1 MQSSLLVND
10 ITVVV
15 RAFADFRAILGART
29 EVMLAQGRTIRDLL
43 DVLSKRH
50 SRFREKAFD
59 SEGRLGE
66 GIDIIVNGRNV
77 GHAKN
82 LTAELQ
88 DGDQVFFFPPL
99 SGG

>member
-1 MQSSLLVND
+1 MGILLVND

-15 RAFADFRAILGART
+15 RAFADFRAILGAQT
-29 EVMLAQGRTIRDLL
+29 EVMLAQGRTVRDLL
-43 DVLSKRH
+43 EVLSENH
-50 SRFREKAFD
+50 NGFREKVFD
-59 SEGRLGE
+59 SEGRLSE
-66 GIDIIVNGRNV
+66 GIDIIINGRNV
-77 GHAKN
+77 GHTLN

>member
-1 MQSSLLVND
+1 V
-10 ITVVV
+10 IEIKIVV

-29 EVMLAQGRTIRDLL
+29 EIALAQGRTIMDLL
-43 DVLSKRH
+43 EVLSEKH
-50 SRFREKAFD
+50 SRFREKVLD
-59 SEGRLGE
+59 SEGRLSE

-77 GHAKN
+77 GHSKN

-88 DGDQVFFFPPL
+88 DGDQVFFFPPM